1 MFPTLSFANREL
13 SPAQMSAR
21 SARAAGALAAAGIN
35 EGDTIAIM
43 MRNEP
48 VLMDVML
55 AARQLGAYFTP
66 LNWHFKSEEVG
77 YILQDSGA
85 RALIAHADLLPQIAA
100 GIPAAMSVFI
110 ARPDPHVS
118 KSYRCHAA
126 AAKDWDDTKD
136 WHALVEKAQDHR
148 EVAARP
154 RGLMAYTAGTT
165 GKPKGVRRLPPSLSE
180 VDALA
185 QKTSATIRAALG
197 ITAASRCLVSA
208 PLYHSAPCGYALFA
222 SQSGAWLRIEPRF
235 DAAET
240 LALIERYRITHPYL
254 VPTMYVRLLR
264 LPAELRNSHDLTSV
278 QFVSST
284 GAPCPPAIKEAM
296 IDWWGDVINE
306 AYASSETGYLTLITS
321 KEARERPGSA
331 GRPIPG
337 VSLKIIDDDGREAP
351 PGTIGKV
358 YARPTGVPQFTY
370 INRQGDRDAIERD
383 GYVTLGDLGHV
394 DQDGYLFIADRRTDL
409 ILSGGV
415 NIYPAEIEHVLM
427 AMPGVSDCAVFGIPD
442 PEFGQ
447 AVVAVVKATHD
458 RALSQGEVQQ
468 YLASRL
474 ANFKV
479 PRIIDFRD
487 ELPREDTGKIF
498 KRHLQEEYSAL
509 RQTSA

>member
-1 MFPTLSFANREL
+1 LCQSGWSTRSRRHQRGRHHRYHD
-13 SPAQMSAR
+13 AQR
-21 SARAAGALAAAGIN
+21 ARADGRDACHASAGCLLHAAH
-35 EGDTIAIM
+35 
-43 MRNEP
+43 
-48 VLMDVML
+48 
-55 AARQLGAYFTP
+55 
-66 LNWHFKSEEVG
+66 WHFKSEEAG
-77 YILQDSGA
+77 YILQDCGA
-85 RALIAHADLLPQIAA
+85 KVLIAHADLLPQMAT
-100 GIPAAMSVFI
+100 GIPTAMSVFV

-136 WHALVEKAQDHR
+136 WHALVEKAQAHP

-154 RGLMAYTAGTT
+154 RGLVAYTAGTT
-165 GKPKGVRRLPPSLSE
+165 GKPKGVRRIPPSPSE
-180 VDALA
+180 VDTLA
-185 QKTSATIRAALG
+185 QNTSAMFRAALG

-208 PLYHSAPCGYALFA
+208 PLYHSAPCAYVLFA

-240 LALIERYRITHPYL
+240 LALIERYRVTHPYL

-264 LPAELRNSHDLTSV
+264 LPAELRDSHDLSSV

-284 GAPCPPAIKEAM
+284 SAPCPPAIKEAM

-337 VSLKIIDDDGREAP
+337 VSLKIIGDDGREAP
-351 PGTIGKV
+351 PGTIGKI
-358 YARPTGVPQFTY
+358 YARTTAVAQFTY
-370 INRQGDRDAIERD
+370 INRQRDRDAVERD
-383 GYVTLGDLGHV
+383 GYVTVGDLGYV
-394 DQDGYLFIADRRTDL
+394 DRDGYLFIVDRRTDL

-415 NIYPAEIEHVLM
+415 NIYPAEIEHVLT
-427 AMPGVSDCAVFGIPD
+427 AMPGVSDCAVVGIPD

-468 YLASRL
+468 YLALRL

-479 PRIIDFRD
+479 PRIIYFRD

-498 KRHLQEEYSAL
+498 KRRLQEEYSAL

>member
-1 MFPTLSFANREL
+1 
-13 SPAQMSAR
+13 
-21 SARAAGALAAAGIN
+21 
-35 EGDTIAIM
+35 
-43 MRNEP
+43 
-48 VLMDVML
+48 
-55 AARQLGAYFTP
+55 
-66 LNWHFKSEEVG
+66 
-77 YILQDSGA
+77 
-85 RALIAHADLLPQIAA
+85 
-100 GIPAAMSVFI
+100 
-110 ARPDPHVS
+110 
-118 KSYRCHAA
+118 
-126 AAKDWDDTKD
+126 
-136 WHALVEKAQDHR
+136 
-148 EVAARP
+148 
-154 RGLMAYTAGTT
+154 
-165 GKPKGVRRLPPSLSE
+165 
-180 VDALA
+180 
-185 QKTSATIRAALG
+185 
-197 ITAASRCLVSA
+197 
-208 PLYHSAPCGYALFA
+208 
-222 SQSGAWLRIEPRF
+222 
-235 DAAET
+235 
-240 LALIERYRITHPYL
+240 
-254 VPTMYVRLLR
+254 
-264 LPAELRNSHDLTSV
+264 V

-337 VSLKIIDDDGREAP
+337 VSLKIIDDGGREAP
-351 PGTIGKV
+351 AGTIGKI

-383 GYVTLGDLGHV
+383 GYVTLGDLGHI

-498 KRHLQEEYSAL
+498 KRRLQEEYSAL